1 LILYQQS
8 SLNGDEN
15 GVYYWNTTSVFLIIL
30 HFRPHYA
37 KKNCCPKCGTSSLQK
52 FGKVTLRVFTRR
64 AWQNITYQRYRC
76 VPKGHV
82 FHFANLI
89 GMYSSKV
96 MEYISFLYLRSLSF
110 QQVRTILSA
119 WFEKAVIAKD
129 VLISAVETVA
139 DSLPTNEAVTI
150 WLQPIRSGY
159 YALDGTWLKYRG
171 QNFVLLILFDVETL
185 DVVSYQI
192 AYEENYQSYHALI
205 TKTEKEIGQP
215 KGLFC
220 DGDPGLLKVLKER
233 YPSAPTQLC
242 VFHKYSRVG
251 QIACF
256 VHPKSDLDREI
267 KRRVEKVLFAPTKE
281 QALSAL
287 AELKQYAIEY
297 PKSQKLKQVIGILK
311 RNFDLLLT
319 HYDNPEMSPY
329 NNVLEGF
336 NYLIK
341 RRTRLMKGFKKPI
354 NISRWIKLL
363 ILDWRFHPLTESEFK
378 NRRGK
383 TPLELSQVQLPKIYN
398 WITFL
403 RKKFPKKST

>member
-1 LILYQQS
+1 
-8 SLNGDEN
+8 
-15 GVYYWNTTSVFLIIL
+15 
-30 HFRPHYA
+30 
-37 KKNCCPKCGTSSLQK
+37 
-52 FGKVTLRVFTRR
+52 
-64 AWQNITYQRYRC
+64 
-76 VPKGHV
+76 V

-89 GMYSSKV
+89 GMYSGKV

-119 WFEKAVIAKD
+119 WFEEAVISKD

-139 DSLPTNEAVTI
+139 DSLPTNEAVTA
-150 WLQPIRSGY
+150 WLHPSRSGY

-171 QNFVLLILFDVETL
+171 QDFVLLIIFDVETL

-192 AYEENYQSYHALI
+192 AYEENYQSYCTLI
-205 TKTEKEIGQP
+205 TKAEKEIGQP

-220 DGDPGLLKVLKER
+220 DGDLGLLKVLKER
-233 YPSAPTQLC
+233 YPSVPIQLC

-251 QIACF
+251 QLACF

-287 AELKQYAIEY
+287 AELKQYAVEY
-297 PKSQKLKQVIGILK
+297 PKSQKLKQVIGVLK